1 MMPEVA
7 PTPDARRSVEGQHV
21 HGGGSCGGQRRK
33 GDPEAVD
40 TRVDVDR
47 GLVESLRLG
56 ESSAVEQL
64 LTIYGNR
71 AYRLAIRISG
81 SERDA
86 EEIVQDAF
94 WAVIRRVD
102 TFRGD
107 AAFGSWLY
115 RIVANAAYQKLR
127 ARRRERSDVS
137 LDDVLPFFDERGQ
150 HVAPMADWSTRL
162 ADRSVQTEL
171 RMTLTSALEELPAAG
186 RAVLWLHDVEGLSAR
201 EIAETLN
208 MKVASVKS
216 RVHRARLFLRKRL
229 GGAVLGSDTEAGG
242 ER

>member
-1 MMPEVA
+1 MMPELA
-7 PTPDARRSVEGQHV
+7 PTPDARRSVEGQH
-21 HGGGSCGGQRRK
+21 
-33 GDPEAVD
+33 A
-40 TRVDVDR
+40 RVDVDR
-47 GLVESLRLG
+47 RLVESLRLG

-64 LTIYGNR
+64 IAVYGNR

-137 LDDVLPFFDERGQ
+137 LDDVLPFFDERGR

-162 ADRSVQTEL
+162 ADRSIQTEL

-186 RAVLWLHDVEGLSAR
+186 RAALWLHDVEGLSAR
-201 EIAETLN
+201 EIAETLH

-229 GGAVLGSDTEAGG
+229 GGAVLGSGAEGG
-242 ER
+242 DR